1 MIGGILAFTP
11 FLDPLPI
18 WNPDW
23 LWILL
28 LIPLC
33 AGVAIVYKA
42 VKCESVHRIPRE
54 ALILFVTI
62 ILGMVFAAVALS
74 AVVKIME

>member
-1 MIGGILAFTP
+1 MSGTAVAFTP

-18 WNPDW
+18 WSPDW
-23 LWILL
+23 MWALL

-33 AGVAIVYKA
+33 AGVAVVYKA
-42 VKCESVHRIPRE
+42 VKCENVKRIPRE

-62 ILGMVFAAVALS
+62 ILGMALAAATL
-74 AVVKIME
+74 AGIVKMME